1 MQGFSFDRGD
11 MGRDHRILVKESKD
25 KNWRAVNIS
34 RANFGSARAHARSTA
49 AKVLVDGAN
58 PFTFLFAL

>member
-1 MQGFSFDRGD
+1 MQGFNFDRGD
-11 MGRDHRILVKESKD
+11 MDRDHRRLMNKFKD
-25 KNWRAVNIS
+25 KNWRADNIS

>member
-1 MQGFSFDRGD
+1 MQGFNFDRGD
-11 MGRDHRILVKESKD
+11 MGRDHRILMKKFKD
-25 KNWRAVNIS
+25 KNWRADNIS
-34 RANFGSARAHARSTA
+34 RANFGSARSHARSTA

>member
-1 MQGFSFDRGD
+1 MQGFNFDRGD
-11 MGRDHRILVKESKD
+11 MDRDHRRLMNKFKD
-25 KNWRAVNIS
+25 KNWRADNIS
-34 RANFGSARAHARSTA
+34 RANFGSARAHARSIA